1 MPRPHQRILGYLPN
15 AHTECPTRNLS
26 KFYRLA
32 LLLPIF
38 QPQLR
43 RILTIFG
50 VTAAVRGTRM
60 NMKLL
65 WMAYARA
72 SCVARAKW
80 DRNQRLG
87 SFLKAKPKRRV
98 PSTIKEG

>member
-1 MPRPHQRILGYLPN
+1 MPRPHQHILGYLPN
-15 AHTECPTRNLS
+15 AHTERPSRNLRS
-26 KFYRLA
+26 FYRLA

-38 QPQLR
+38 QPQPR

-50 VTAAVRGTRM
+50 VTAAARGTRM

-72 SCVARAKW
+72 SCVARPKLG
-80 DRNQRLG
+80 RN
-87 SFLKAKPKRRV
+87 
-98 PSTIKEG
+98 